1 MKQCSIQSEYMKTM
15 SDTGLRSERTSPPVP
30 GYIYLQYWLTSPTNR
45 KLERRAA
52 AQQIQN
58 RVDSNFQIEVKKSQD
73 SLEICILCQSQILPM
88 NQNLNRN
95 KNSEFSYS
103 PHPLDG
109 LLSHQLFRLC
119 YQPRSDLLLYNIG
132 CPNTFY
138 KYFFRSLIFILI
150 AAFLPR
156 FCSDRLIY
164 PYLSNKQEI
173 SENKKR
179 VTFCVKWPGQGREID
194 LMVNSKCKKIY
205 TKTEVTLCHLGQY

>member
-1 MKQCSIQSEYMKTM
+1 
-15 SDTGLRSERTSPPVP
+15 
-30 GYIYLQYWLTSPTNR
+30 
-45 KLERRAA
+45 
-52 AQQIQN
+52 
-58 RVDSNFQIEVKKSQD
+58 
-73 SLEICILCQSQILPM
+73 M

-119 YQPRSDLLLYNIG
+119 YQPRSDLVLYNIG
-132 CPNTFY
+132 WLNTFY

-164 PYLSNKQEI
+164 PYLSNK
-173 SENKKR
+173 
-179 VTFCVKWPGQGREID
+179 
-194 LMVNSKCKKIY
+194 
-205 TKTEVTLCHLGQY
+205 

>member
-1 MKQCSIQSEYMKTM
+1 
-15 SDTGLRSERTSPPVP
+15 
-30 GYIYLQYWLTSPTNR
+30 
-45 KLERRAA
+45 
-52 AQQIQN
+52 
-58 RVDSNFQIEVKKSQD
+58 
-73 SLEICILCQSQILPM
+73 M

-103 PHPLDG
+103 PHPLVG

-119 YQPRSDLLLYNIG
+119 YQPRSDLVLYNIG
-132 CPNTFY
+132 FPNTFY

-205 TKTEVTLCHLGQY
+205 TKTEVTLCHLGQHDNMVDRQIPVTDSQPILKRVVYFYFSNMFICTRQTWAIMPMIGPLTES